1 MHPYTVPSSVKDR
14 VIRRQG
20 KLTSHDTIDASRT
33 ALVVVDMQNY
43 FVAEGFPLEVPLAR
57 DIVPNIN
64 RLARAVRGQAALS
77 PGCRRRRPGRSTPGP
92 ISIIIC

>member
-1 MHPYTVPSSVKDR
+1 MHPYTIPAAVKDR

-20 KLTSHDTIDASRT
+20 KLTSHDSINGART

-57 DIVPNIN
+57 GIVPNIN
-64 RLARAVRGQAALS
+64 RLASAVRAAGGPS
-77 PGCRRRRPGRSTPGP
+77 SGCRRRRRARSNIGATFTGT
-92 ISIIIC
+92 C